1 MNRNHSGF
9 LTDEELE
16 KLLEAADRRGRITEK
31 IPLNIGP
38 FTGLTNS
45 ELRHLRDSWIDW
57 MPDRDVIGISIPESV
72 PCTSIRFTDG
82 ATGITSR
89 DEPCLVC
96 QESSAPGSRCW
107 SKKKRTIYV
116 HSSRAIAQLESIF
129 TLYDEMPATEPSTPV
144 RNLSKEI
151 LGKTVTMTTLRNT
164 HIRLL
169 ATRGLSIKDITA
181 RLGHKPTTVF
191 GQAPLYIQQI
201 LRSTTDSYGNLLRPQ
216 TLFDFLKQHGPMTRK
231 ELCDHFGI
239 STIQDPITTLESEGV
254 IERVGKKR
262 THKRGRCPDLYDAID
277 DAKLDYSCPICAKEF
292 DSLRGKGVHL
302 AKVHP
307 SEDE

>member
-16 KLLEAADRRGRITEK
+16 ELLEAVDRRGRITEK

-45 ELRHLRDSWIDW
+45 ELRHLRASWIDW
-57 MPDRDVIGISIPESV
+57 MPEQDVVGISIPESL

-82 ATGITSR
+82 ATGITPR
-89 DEPCLVC
+89 DEPCLIC
-96 QESSAPGSRCW
+96 RESSAPEGRCW

-116 HSSRAIAQLESIF
+116 YSSRAIEQLKSIF
-129 TLYDEMPATEPSTPV
+129 TLYDEMPATEPSTPA
-144 RNLSKEI
+144 RNLSKEV
-151 LGKTVTMTTLRNT
+151 LGKSVTMTTFRNT

-169 ATRGLSIKDITA
+169 GKRGLPIEDITTQ
-181 RLGHKPTTVF
+181 LGHAPTTVF
-191 GQAPLYIQQI
+191 GQAPRYIQQI
-201 LRSTTDSYGNLLRPQ
+201 LRSTTDSYGTLLRPQ
-216 TLFDFLKQHGPMTRK
+216 TLFDFLRQHGPMTRK
-231 ELCDHFGI
+231 ELCEHFGV

-262 THKRGRCPDLYDAID
+262 TQEHGPYPDLYDAID
-277 DAKLDYSCPICAKEF
+277 DAKLDRSCPICAKEF
-292 DSLRGKGVHL
+292 SSLRGRSVHL
-302 AKVHP
+302 ARVHP
-307 SEDE
+307 SKHE